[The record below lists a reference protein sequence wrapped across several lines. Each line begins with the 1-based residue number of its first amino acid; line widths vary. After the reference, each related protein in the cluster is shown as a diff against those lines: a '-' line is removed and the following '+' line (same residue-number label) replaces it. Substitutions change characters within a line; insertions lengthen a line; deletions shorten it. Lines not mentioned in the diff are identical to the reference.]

1 MTVALLSNIPLP
13 RKGKTAPREVRLFKF
28 GANRTT
34 KGVFI
39 LTKESAAAALADYTA
54 QGHAL
59 TWDYDHATF
68 TAADPQHR
76 IAAGSCRLAV
86 RADGLWAV
94 DIEWTAKAKAAIE
107 AGEWAFCS
115 PALKFNAK
123 REITG
128 VRNVALTNLPAT
140 HGATPLLL
148 NDARNHM
155 TQYLKDM
162 RAGYEAAM
170 SAAQAMQAGSDEA
183 QKQLGAKAIEGL
195 APLISA
201 LEELIEAAGEGAEG
215 EGELSALRGLRT
227 LTAELLSAKDASV
240 PELRGKLRAL
250 VQRSKTSAATAQS
263 AEKTAVL
270 SLVKANLRKIPAADR
285 AAYEAMP
292 LVELQAF
299 LSDAPDLTSGGA
311 APQQPHQPPAKAKT
325 QDEIDADAGVQEIL
339 NAVNRGKRPA
349 GGAAASAEDADAADI
364 LNKVNRRA
372 QARA

>member
-1 MTVALLSNIPLP
+1 VTVALLNNIPLP

-39 LTKESAAAALADYTA
+39 LTRESAHAVISDYTA

-68 TAADPQHR
+68 TSADPQHR

-115 PALKFNAK
+115 PALKFNQR

-128 VRNVALTNLPAT
+128 IRNVALTNIPAT
-140 HGATPLLL
+140 HDAAPLLL
-148 NDARNHM
+148 SARSHM
-155 TQYLKDM
+155 NQYLKDM

-183 QKQLGAKAIEGL
+183 QKALGAKAIEGL
-195 APLISA
+195 APLIAA
-201 LEELIEAAGEGAEG
+201 LEELIEAGGEGEG

-227 LTAELLSAKDASV
+227 LCGELLSAKDADV
-240 PELRGKLRAL
+240 PTLRGKLRAFCA
-250 VQRSKTSAATAQS
+250 KA
-263 AEKTAVL
+263 KTATL
-270 SLVKANLRKIPAADR
+270 SAKDAEGAAVKALVAANLNKIPAAER
-285 AAYEAMP
+285 ATYEAMALP
-292 LVELQAF
+292 ELQAF
-299 LSDAPDLTSGGA
+299 LSDAPVLVRDSA
-311 APQQPHQPPAKAKT
+311 AVRQPSAPPAAAKS
-325 QDEIDADAGVQEIL
+325 QDEADADAGLSEIL
-339 NAVNRGKRPA
+339 SVVNRGKRPA
-349 GGAAASAEDADAADI
+349 GGGAASAEDADAADI
-364 LNKVNRRA
+364 LKNVNRRA
-372 QARA
+372 KAQA